1 MNRIFRSRL
10 LKAVLLGLALAPAR
24 LLAER
29 GDSAIVIVADSRR
42 FTGLRAWWTNL
53 YNDSHLL
60 FALVTVIVVPA
71 VGLLLLGKLTSV
83 AMARIGINLKSR
95 EVAEH

>member
-71 VGLLLLGKLTSV
+71 VGLLLGKLTSV

>member
-1 MNRIFRSRL
+1 MNGAFRKRVFQVV
-10 LKAVLLGLALAPAR
+10 VLGMALAPAR
-24 LLAER
+24 LFAER
-29 GDSAIVIVADSRR
+29 GASPIAIVADSRR

-71 VGLLLLGKLTSV
+71 VGLLLGKLTSV

>member
-1 MNRIFRSRL
+1 MNGAFRNRL
-10 LKAVLLGLALAPAR
+10 FQVVVLGMALAPAR
-24 LLAER
+24 LFAER
-29 GDSAIVIVADSRR
+29 GDSPIVIVADSRR
-42 FTGLRAWWTNL
+42 FTGLRAWWIDL

-71 VGLLLLGKLTSV
+71 VGLLLGKLTSV

>member
-1 MNRIFRSRL
+1 MKGVFRSRVL
-10 LKAVLLGLALAPAR
+10 QAVLLGMALAPAR
-24 LLAER
+24 LFAER
-29 GDSAIVIVADSRR
+29 GDSALVIVADSRR
-42 FTGLRAWWTNL
+42 FSGLRAWWASL
-53 YNDSHLL
+53 YNESHLL

-71 VGLLLLGKLTSV
+71 VGLLLGKLTSA

>member
-1 MNRIFRSRL
+1 MNGVFRSRFFQ
-10 LKAVLLGLALAPAR
+10 AVRLGMVLAPAR
-24 LLAER
+24 LFAER
-29 GDSAIVIVADSRR
+29 SDSPIVIVADSRR

-60 FALVTVIVVPA
+60 FALVTVIVIPVI
-71 VGLLLLGKLTSV
+71 GLLLGKLTSA